1 MKLIS
6 AVSFLLLLS
15 DARVASGSPSIRG
28 GVIETDQERKLQ
40 VSLKAS
46 FFIVT
51 TIGTMRA
58 LHPNKSH
65 PLISCYIGQSLQ
77 WKRTTL
83 ARQWQWQWQ

>member
-6 AVSFLLLLS
+6 AASLLLLLS

-46 FFIVT
+46 FFVI
-51 TIGTMRA
+51 R
-58 LHPNKSH
+58 
-65 PLISCYIGQSLQ
+65 
-77 WKRTTL
+77 
-83 ARQWQWQWQ
+83 